1 MMTNE
6 PQNSHPFFIMLKS
19 LALMLFFSIIFDSKF
34 LIAEESYKDDMVSVK
49 YFYGWTDEDFNILSA
64 IRFKLSPGWKT
75 YWKNPGPLGIRPLID
90 WSGSENIKS
99 IKFLW
104 PTPKVY
110 DQSGLTMLGYDD
122 ILIIPIAIKKTQ
134 PQEEGVLRM
143 KIEFGVC
150 SDICVLK
157 TVKIHSPL
165 KLLGSLSNT
174 EIIEKAIQKIPSKM
188 TAKVINNIGCNIGV
202 NNDEITLNYT
212 IDLFKK
218 PISRPYV
225 IIDYSLSDE
234 YVENQ
239 KMKIE
244 SKKLTISAS
253 LKTIYEQEGI
263 IERTR
268 LKALLIID
276 EEGFELNG
284 CF

>member
-1 MMTNE
+1 
-6 PQNSHPFFIMLKS
+6 
-19 LALMLFFSIIFDSKF
+19 
-34 LIAEESYKDDMVSVK
+34 
-49 YFYGWTDEDFNILSA
+49 
-64 IRFKLSPGWKT
+64 
-75 YWKNPGPLGIRPLID
+75 
-90 WSGSENIKS
+90 
-99 IKFLW
+99 
-104 PTPKVY
+104 
-110 DQSGLTMLGYDD
+110 
-122 ILIIPIAIKKTQ
+122 
-134 PQEEGVLRM
+134 
-143 KIEFGVC
+143 
-150 SDICVLK
+150 
-157 TVKIHSPL
+157 
-165 KLLGSLSNT
+165 
-174 EIIEKAIQKIPSKM
+174 M